1 MKKKNILLF
10 IVDSLNNTR
19 IRQYGNELMPNFSD
33 LKKSYCFCDSMFSQ
47 APYTEAALM
56 NLYCGQDVLQ
66 NNGYMYRF
74 RDADSTVFELMRNK
88 GYTTFFNSYQ
98 PQCYP
103 SSLRRGVD
111 NIYYSVGFDIG
122 AFWSYRLSHY
132 SELLKRNELT
142 EKDYQTISDLLRDNF
157 DEWLLFLNAIQN
169 KDSSVEMIYGNA
181 GDYKADE
188 VKKLVLTEQEFF
200 NVDEVAYI
208 NEVLTDGLEHR
219 LFKIAPYNQITKI
232 KNRSFAEQNSIKLKP
247 LYRAIRIKNLW
258 RNISSVPSLLGT
270 TMWSFFKF
278 LHHPSSNKKDF
289 LKAAYYS
296 INHLVDFDLSERG
309 DKNYDWFKNAPSA
322 RTHLDHFFKW
332 ADEYQLDNPFFACVH
347 VDDVHNPEVFLTYDA
362 EDESIYNE
370 EVALVKH
377 ALNNLPKGSK
387 GSVTHDLSLVYIDN
401 IIKYLVETM
410 KQKSYGE
417 DTSIVICADH
427 GFSFSGDPI
436 RDSFVTNLYL
446 ENYNM
451 PFLVIDS
458 QLNNIEIKG
467 LRQSKDIPSFIE
479 SLANDSIDAINK
491 LPEYSACTIE
501 YCGGGCP
508 DLSRRQLKL
517 AAFNN
522 NLFVGTLC
530 ELNKELT
537 SDKITE
543 VYDLE
548 RDPKQQKNLAGKI
561 NKPLLNELISII
573 ERRRIEIKLSMTN

>member
-1 MKKKNILLF
+1 MNNKNVLLF
-10 IVDSLNNTR
+10 IIDSLNNTR
-19 IRQYGNELMPNFSD
+19 IRQYGEELMPYFSS
-33 LKKSYCFCDSMFSQ
+33 LKREYCYCDSMYSQ

-66 NNGYMYRF
+66 NNGYMFRF
-74 RDADSTVFELMRNK
+74 RDADSTIFEQMRKK

-111 NIYYSVGFDIG
+111 TIYYNVGFDIG

-132 SELLKRNELT
+132 SELLKKNELT
-142 EKDYQTISDLLRDNF
+142 ETDYQTIKVLLRDNF

-181 GDYKADE
+181 GDYKVDE

-208 NEVLTDGLEHR
+208 DEVLTDGLEHR
-219 LFKIAPYNQITKI
+219 LFKIAPYSQITKI

-247 LYRAIRIKNLW
+247 LYRAIRKKNLW

-278 LHHPSSNKKDF
+278 LHHPSSKKKDF

-332 ADEYQLDNPFFACVH
+332 ADEYQSDKPFFACVH

-362 EDESIYNE
+362 EDESILNE

-522 NLFVGTLC
+522 DLFVGALC

-548 RDPKQQKNLAGKI
+548 SDPKQQKNLVGKI
-561 NKPLLNELISII
+561 NKPLLNELISVI
-573 ERRRIEIKLSMTN
+573 ERRRSEIKLSMTN